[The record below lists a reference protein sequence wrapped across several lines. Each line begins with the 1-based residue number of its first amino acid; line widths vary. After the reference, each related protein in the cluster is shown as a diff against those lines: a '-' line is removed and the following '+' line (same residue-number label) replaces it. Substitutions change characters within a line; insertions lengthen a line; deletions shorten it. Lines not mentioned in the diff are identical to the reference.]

1 MKQFRQIISI
11 SLAFM
16 MLFSCAE
23 FAWAEA
29 EDAASEGGTVLNDGT
44 PWVDYRLRENLLLV
58 KEDPSASKDDF
69 YLRVNYNW
77 LKSAEIAPGEYRAS
91 TVDDVSKH
99 ISDLCLDVLNDASLQ
114 SKDAL
119 TAQHLY
125 RAFLDWDA
133 RDALGVTPI
142 QETLDRIGAVSSLGA
157 LTELLTDKGYSGSR
171 FFKFDVTA
179 GMYDPDTWILYA
191 DAMDLLLSDSA
202 EYRERTAQCDLYEA
216 AYLAVMPKMLER
228 FGYSPEEASG
238 MTVRAFA
245 LEAELADSILTRAEK
260 LAPDYSQRINN
271 EMSRAEAEK
280 LCSAFPWLAIM
291 DQRGFA
297 GAQRFLVLQPAYLKK
312 LDALYR
318 EDRLEDLKNYLI
330 VKTVKDTMGL
340 LDRESFELLTE
351 ISNRVYGIDGSRPD
365 EEIACEQVRSG
376 LPTQM
381 SRAFFEKHDPSKMK
395 ADITRICEEA
405 ISFYRSMLS
414 EEDWLTEET
423 RAKAIEK
430 LDAMTV
436 IAVEPEKWPDYSGLS
451 LDGLGWFDCL
461 KAIGRYKMALSA
473 SLADQPVDR
482 DLWYWTS
489 DNDWANDILTTNAG
503 YDPSSNTMV
512 IFRGILEDPFYRED
526 MSDEELYGAIGM
538 IIGHEISHAFD
549 PAGAQYDARGRLAGW
564 WTEADEAAFSERA
577 EKLIDYYDG
586 ITVFG
591 GAHVSGRS
599 VQGEAIADMG
609 GVKCMLRLLEQKKE
623 AVDYPAFFEAFAR
636 CWCELLSQEAASYYL
651 HYDPHPPKHIR
662 INTVVQQ
669 FSQFHE
675 AYGITENDGMFLA
688 PEDRVQV
695 W

>member
-1 MKQFRQIISI
+1 
-11 SLAFM
+11 
-16 MLFSCAE
+16 
-23 FAWAEA
+23 
-29 EDAASEGGTVLNDGT
+29 
-44 PWVDYRLRENLLLV
+44 
-58 KEDPSASKDDF
+58 
-69 YLRVNYNW
+69 
-77 LKSAEIAPGEYRAS
+77 
-91 TVDDVSKH
+91 
-99 ISDLCLDVLNDASLQ
+99 
-114 SKDAL
+114 
-119 TAQHLY
+119 
-125 RAFLDWDA
+125 
-133 RDALGVTPI
+133 
-142 QETLDRIGAVSSLGA
+142 
-157 LTELLTDKGYSGSR
+157 
-171 FFKFDVTA
+171 
-179 GMYDPDTWILYA
+179 
-191 DAMDLLLSDSA
+191 
-202 EYRERTAQCDLYEA
+202 
-216 AYLAVMPKMLER
+216 
-228 FGYSPEEASG
+228 
-238 MTVRAFA
+238 
-245 LEAELADSILTRAEK
+245 
-260 LAPDYSQRINN
+260 
-271 EMSRAEAEK
+271 
-280 LCSAFPWLAIM
+280 
-291 DQRGFA
+291 
-297 GAQRFLVLQPAYLKK
+297 
-312 LDALYR
+312 
-318 EDRLEDLKNYLI
+318 
-330 VKTVKDTMGL
+330 MGL